1 MKQFRTY
8 LCVILF
14 ASVCNQVNG
23 QRIIV
28 QNLDKYDKQWI
39 HFGFML
45 GMNNTDFKVT
55 RSDDF
60 YKQDSAIVVTPIG
73 RPGFNLGII
82 SDLHLSDNLNLRF
95 VPALA
100 FSQRDLEYQMVYPN
114 SKSEVV
120 LKKVESTFLEFPLE
134 LKFKSNRINNYRIY
148 VTGGAKFMLDMVS
161 QAKVEND
168 EELVKLKREDYGYT
182 IGLGM
187 DFYMPLFKFA
197 PEIKMFQGIPNLLVT
212 DPSVYSTS
220 LKSLKSRIFSVSL
233 TFE

>member
-1 MKQFRTY
+1 MINFRTY
-8 LCVILF
+8 LGVIMLAF
-14 ASVCNQVNG
+14 VCG
-23 QRIIV
+23 KSSAQRIIV

-82 SDLHLSDNLNLRF
+82 SDLHLTNNLNLRF

-114 SKSEVV
+114 NKSEVV
-120 LKKVESTFLEFPLE
+120 LKKV
-134 LKFKSNRINNYRIY
+134 
-148 VTGGAKFMLDMVS
+148 
-161 QAKVEND
+161 
-168 EELVKLKREDYGYT
+168 
-182 IGLGM
+182 
-187 DFYMPLFKFA
+187 
-197 PEIKMFQGIPNLLVT
+197 
-212 DPSVYSTS
+212 
-220 LKSLKSRIFSVSL
+220 
-233 TFE
+233 

>member
-1 MKQFRTY
+1 MQFRI
-8 LCVILF
+8 CIFALF
-14 ASVCNQVNG
+14 LSCIFMQAKG

-45 GMNNTDFKVT
+45 GINSTDFKVT

-60 YKQDSAIVVTPIG
+60 YKQDSAVVVTPIG

-82 SDLHLSDNLNLRF
+82 SDLHLTDNLNLRF

-100 FSQRDLEYQMVYPN
+100 FSQRDLEYQMVYPG
-114 SKSEVV
+114 KQSEVI

-134 LKFKSNRINNYRIY
+134 IKFKSNRINNYRIY
-148 VTGGAKFMLDMVS
+148 VSGGAKFMLDMVS

-168 EELVKLKREDYGYT
+168 EQLVKLKRQDYGYT
-182 IGLGM
+182 IGFGM

-212 DPSVYSTS
+212 DPAVFSTS
-220 LKSLKSRIFSVSL
+220 LKSLKSRIFTVSL